1 MCRPQT
7 LKWTYPTWDNIT
19 KANGSHGDEAEVE
32 TIKEGPVLP
41 EGEKEGS
48 TTKEDTQEDKGSSYS
63 VHVVTK
69 PHLIIFFIILSKINR
84 FERSKLFMVSSL
96 FCLGLSCEGECLI
109 LFGISFGA
117 HRKC

>member
-1 MCRPQT
+1 MQSQT
-7 LKWTYPTWDNIT
+7 VYYHGHSTWDNIP

-48 TTKEDTQEDKGSSYS
+48 TTKEDAKEDKSSSYS

-69 PHLIIFFIILSKINR
+69 PHLIIAIIILSKINS
-84 FERSKLFMVSSL
+84 FKRSN
-96 FCLGLSCEGECLI
+96 
-109 LFGISFGA
+109 
-117 HRKC
+117 

>member
-1 MCRPQT
+1 M
-7 LKWTYPTWDNIT
+7 LLTWDNIT

-69 PHLIIFFIILSKINR
+69 PHLIFFIILSEINM
-84 FERSKLFMVSSL
+84 FKRSKLLSFFLCYVQ
-96 FCLGLSCEGECLI
+96 CLAWAFPLT
-109 LFGISFGA
+109 
-117 HRKC
+117 RKD